1 MWALQASRDDEL
13 SAAAGETIIIAAE
26 YKNPGWVWA
35 SRLGPNGQPSGD
47 CRLCP
52 ANYFLLVNP
61 AIANDTAQQ
70 NHFSPAA
77 QSTWSS
83 NISQQARASGHKEM
97 RLGAGAA
104 GDHLALSGTRATQE
118 ISVRA
123 PDVPL
128 ARGFKTD
135 DVTAGDFAQQ
145 GHKALVGR
153 DIFRVGHEPPLPSC
167 ANGDI
172 DGFGAVPREDVSSLV
187 DVDDPI
193 LDGMFE
199 DEAGRI
205 SVQC

>member
-1 MWALQASRDDEL
+1 LQALRDDEL

-35 SRLGPNGQPSGD
+35 SRLGPNGQTSGD

-70 NHFSPAA
+70 NHFLPAA

-83 NISQQARASGHKEM
+83 NISQQAGHTEM
-97 RLGAGAA
+97 RLGAGAV
-104 GDHLALSGTRATQE
+104 GDNLMLSGTRATQE

-123 PDVPL
+123 PHVPL
-128 ARGFKTD
+128 ARDFKTD
-135 DVTAGDFAQQ
+135 NVAAGDFALQ

-153 DIFRVGHEPPLPSC
+153 DILRAGHEPPSPSS

-172 DGFGAVPREDVSSLV
+172 DGFGAVPREDISSLV
-187 DVDDPI
+187 DIYDPI